1 MGDLIR
7 MNERHHNISAR
18 HFFHDKWL
26 NYPAYSMFRE
36 QVNFE
41 INYATVTRSSINPLK
56 KGSDFCGP
64 LTDKRTQNDCAA
76 FFANVRKR
84 ITIFCALLEKLRFG
98 NKGAP
103 INQVEFDAEKLE
115 LPSNYVAFYDLF

>member
-1 MGDLIR
+1 MINGSIILR
-7 MNERHHNISAR
+7 LPCSE
-18 HFFHDKWL
+18 
-26 NYPAYSMFRE
+26 E

-64 LTDKRTQNDCAA
+64 LTDKRSQNDCAA
-76 FFANVRKR
+76 FFFFCANVCKC

-103 INQVEFDAEKLE
+103 INQVEFDAVKLE
-115 LPSNYVAFYDLF
+115 LPSNYVEFYDLF